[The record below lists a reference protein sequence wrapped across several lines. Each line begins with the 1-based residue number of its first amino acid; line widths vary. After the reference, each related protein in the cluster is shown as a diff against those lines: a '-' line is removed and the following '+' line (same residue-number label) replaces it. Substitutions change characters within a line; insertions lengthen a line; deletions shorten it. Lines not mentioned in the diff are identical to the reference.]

1 MHTSGQLSASYVSLL
16 IGILVV
22 CDCVFYCFFWTC
34 FVTEIKLSYLILSCS
49 ARPTD
54 HPSQLA

>member
-22 CDCVFYCFFWTC
+22 CGCVLLLLWTC
-34 FVTEIKLSYLILSCS
+34 FVTEIKLSLYLLW
-49 ARPTD
+49 D
-54 HPSQLA
+54 K